1 MYTATGEFGL
11 RILISVLLLW
21 SCSAAGQDLL
31 DNYKPEALEQL
42 GDARYKRGQ
51 PDQALLYYSK
61 SIEKEPNR
69 ISSILAAARILES
82 GFREEAART
91 LFERVLSLDPANL
104 DALDGLSR
112 LATTPAERLAAARK
126 LLSVS
131 AGERASRTRTRIRIM
146 EALGDRPAFE
156 ASDTGKSYVYKLQRV
171 GPNCP
176 ECNPGSEDFLVL
188 PFVAPNGEVL
198 RFLIGTANEGVW
210 LTQRAAKALAAKP
223 LFKTQYPWLEWL
235 QEGQFSLV
243 ETLEIGDLTFRNCPV
258 FVRGGGT
265 RFEYAAD
272 GVIGSH
278 VFKDFLIEIDHARR
292 ELRLSP
298 STSENP
304 LLSSRD
310 FVPIHRFGP
319 FLFVPVQWDTELTS
333 YFAVNT
339 IASDVILRIGERPK
353 KSNVLKTGRT
363 HILTGWTCS
372 SCPGQDIFEVVL
384 QVAAARWAGRASSCK
399 MDDLNQAAGFKV
411 KGVLGYQF
419 LRGFNL
425 AIDYQLGVMGFIP
438 QAVAMPGPAPSAH

>member
-1 MYTATGEFGL
+1 M
-11 RILISVLLLW
+11 RILISILLLW
-21 SCSAAGQDLL
+21 TCSAAGQDLL
-31 DNYKPEALEQL
+31 DSYTPEALEKL

-91 LFERVLSLDPANL
+91 LFERVLSQNPVNP

-112 LATTPAERLAAARK
+112 LAATPTERLAAARK
-126 LLSVS
+126 LLFVS
-131 AGERASRTRTRIRIM
+131 RGERANRTRTRIRIM

-156 ASDTGKSYVYKLQRV
+156 PSDTGKSYTYKLQLA

-176 ECNPGSEDFLVL
+176 ECDPGSEEFLVL
-188 PFVAPNGEVL
+188 QFAAPNGEVVRL
-198 RFLIGTANEGVW
+198 LIGTANDGVW
-210 LTQRAAKALAAKP
+210 LTDRAAKVLGAKP

-235 QEGQFSLV
+235 QEGQLSLV
-243 ETLEIGDLTFRNCPV
+243 EELEIGDLTFRNCPV
-258 FVRGGGT
+258 FVRGGGS
-265 RFEYAAD
+265 RFQYGAD

-319 FLFVPVQWDTELTS
+319 FLLAPVHWDSELTS
-333 YFAVNT
+333 YFAVNN
-339 IASDVILRIGERPK
+339 IASDVTFQRGERPGK
-353 KSNVLKTGRT
+353 ANVLRTGRT

-372 SCPGQDIFEVVL
+372 NCPGRDIFEVVL

-399 MDDLNQAAGFKV
+399 MDDLNRAAGFKV

-438 QAVAMPGPAPSAH
+438 QAVAMPGTVPSTR